1 MAKRKSKSKKQTTL
15 ILTAIACLFGLA
27 AILMMFAPAVVQ
39 PDTDSSFTGVQTAF
53 GYSKTLGISGVL
65 EGKVQVLNVNAL
77 ALIAY
82 MLPIAGIVLVVLFRK
97 SSLFNFIAAGAFI
110 AAGVCAFLM
119 VQTFPA
125 TVIGSEYVDTAGLWQ
140 LGIGAILS
148 GAFSCVAGLASIAKV
163 LLK

>member
-125 TVIGSEYVDTAGLWQ
+125 TVCRHYRIVAVGNRRYSVGS
-140 LGIGAILS
+140 
-148 GAFSCVAGLASIAKV
+148 V
-163 LLK
+163 LLCGGTCIDCKSLT

>member
-53 GYSKTLGISGVL
+53 GYSKALGISGVL

-97 SSLFNFIAAGAFI
+97 SSLFQLYCRARSLLAA
-110 AAGVCAFLM
+110 CARFLWCRHSP
-119 VQTFPA
+119 Q
-125 TVIGSEYVDTAGLWQ
+125 Q
-140 LGIGAILS
+140 L
-148 GAFSCVAGLASIAKV
+148 
-163 LLK
+163 